1 MNESPELTPKEKF
14 HASLYKDPAA
24 LFKRTLARALSYL
37 IPSVALMI
45 VWLITRDPAYAI
57 CGYGILLYQAVYRL
71 ILARRGI
78 HTTNRVLTKY
88 ETRAQSNDDA
98 A

>member
-1 MNESPELTPKEKF
+1 MDESSKFTPKEEF
-14 HASLYKDPAA
+14 HASLYKDQAA
-24 LFKRTLARALSYL
+24 LFKRTLVRRLSYL

-57 CGYGILLYQAVYRL
+57 CGYGILLYQAVYGL
-71 ILARRGI
+71 FLARRGI
-78 HTTNRVLTKY
+78 QTTNRVITKY
-88 ETRAQSNDDA
+88 EAKAHDEEDA